1 MNKELEVLIKNS
13 KNIVDKYE
21 EWAIGEIKN
30 FADKN
35 EWSLKLMS
43 AFIEKALT
51 PPTSEEVCKA
61 LSDYYNLPVK
71 FYLQHNCFVIV
82 KRYEPIIIV
91 EQEVKNKNVRFNN
104 KKAMPALPPH
114 LITLIGRFYEGVLGN
129 G

>member
-21 EWAIGEIKN
+21 EWAIGEIKK

-43 AFIEKALT
+43 DFIEKAIT

-61 LSDYYNLPVK
+61 LSEWFRKSVIYNSKLSEFSFDEPKKRGYIYYIACKSGRN
-71 FYLQHNCFVIV
+71 I
-82 KRYEPIIIV
+82 
-91 EQEVKNKNVRFNN
+91 RFNYE
-104 KKAMPALPPH
+104 LPPH
-114 LITLIGRFYEGVLGN
+114 LITLIGRFYEGVIK
-129 G
+129 